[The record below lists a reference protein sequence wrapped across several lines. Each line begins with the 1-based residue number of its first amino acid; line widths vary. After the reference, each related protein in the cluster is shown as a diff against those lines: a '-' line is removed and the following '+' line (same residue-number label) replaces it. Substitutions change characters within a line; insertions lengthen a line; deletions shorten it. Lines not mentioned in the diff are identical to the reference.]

1 MKEHP
6 PAHQGL
12 GAVGRAAAHH
22 VPQAEKQ
29 DHGNGCNGYGHEI
42 VENIHGVE
50 TLLPFVISCGDNG
63 FLERNVLMKSMKLY
77 TNVHRIHNELAALGI
92 GPDAA
97 LRVDQLT
104 PFDQYHYFGTDAV
117 DEALEVLQLQPG
129 ARVLDVG
136 SGIGGP
142 ARYIAAK
149 TGAHVT
155 ALELQP
161 DLHEV
166 ARDLTARCG
175 LSSRVEHVCGNILDG
190 AVAENY
196 DAIISFLCFLHIPDR
211 TRLFSACRAA
221 LKPGGVMY
229 IEDFATLRAH
239 SADEAEAL
247 KVKVQCPA
255 IPNPHD
261 YELQLGEANFSDVT
275 MDDVTDSWKDFTASR
290 LAMFRV
296 QRARNIEVHGQAI
309 VDGLD
314 DFYGAVAHLFQ
325 VGAIAGLKII
335 AR

>member
-1 MKEHP
+1 
-6 PAHQGL
+6 
-12 GAVGRAAAHH
+12 
-22 VPQAEKQ
+22 
-29 DHGNGCNGYGHEI
+29 
-42 VENIHGVE
+42 
-50 TLLPFVISCGDNG
+50 
-63 FLERNVLMKSMKLY
+63 MKSMKLY
-77 TNVHRIHNELAALGI
+77 TNVQRIHNELAALGI

-129 ARVLDVG
+129 SRVLDVG

-166 ARDLTARCG
+166 ARELTARCG
-175 LSSRVEHVCGNILDG
+175 LSSRVEHVCGNILDS

-211 TRLFSACRAA
+211 AKLFAACRAA
-221 LKPGGVMY
+221 LKSEGVMY
-229 IEDFATLRAH
+229 IEDFGKSRPL
-239 SADEAEAL
+239 SDDEAKAL
-247 KVKVQCPA
+247 SVKVQCAVLPSMA
-255 IPNPHD
+255 E
-261 YELQLGEANFSDVT
+261 YETQLMEAGFPDVSMSDVT
-275 MDDVTDSWKDFTASR
+275 GAWKDFTASR
-290 LAMFRV
+290 LAMFRTA
-296 QRARNIEVHGQAI
+296 RPRNIEVHGQEI
-309 VDGLD
+309 VDDLD
-314 DFYGAVAHLFQ
+314 DFYGTVAQLFHD
-325 VGAIAGLKII
+325 GAIAGLKII

>member
-1 MKEHP
+1 MK
-6 PAHQGL
+6 A
-12 GAVGRAAAHH
+12 
-22 VPQAEKQ
+22 
-29 DHGNGCNGYGHEI
+29 
-42 VENIHGVE
+42 
-50 TLLPFVISCGDNG
+50 
-63 FLERNVLMKSMKLY
+63 MKLY
-77 TNVHRIHNELAALGI
+77 TNVQRIHNELAALGI

-129 ARVLDVG
+129 SRVLDVG

-166 ARDLTARCG
+166 ALELTARCG

-211 TRLFSACRAA
+211 AKLFAACRAA
-221 LKPGGVMY
+221 LKPEGVMY
-229 IEDFATLRAH
+229 IEDFGKSRVL
-239 SADEAEAL
+239 SAEESKAL
-247 KVKVQCPA
+247 SVKVQCTALPRRA
-255 IPNPHD
+255 E
-261 YELQLGEANFSDVT
+261 YETHLVAAGFPDVSMSDVT
-275 MDDVTDSWKDFTASR
+275 GVWKDFTASR
-290 LAMFRV
+290 LAIFRMA
-296 QRARNIEVHGQAI
+296 RPRNIEVHGREI
-309 VDGLD
+309 VDDLD
-314 DFYGAVAHLFQ
+314 DFYGAVAQLFQ
-325 VGAIAGLKII
+325 DGAIAGLKII

>member
-1 MKEHP
+1 
-6 PAHQGL
+6 
-12 GAVGRAAAHH
+12 
-22 VPQAEKQ
+22 
-29 DHGNGCNGYGHEI
+29 
-42 VENIHGVE
+42 
-50 TLLPFVISCGDNG
+50 
-63 FLERNVLMKSMKLY
+63 MKSMKLY

-129 ARVLDVG
+129 SRVLDVG

-161 DLHEV
+161 DLNEV

-175 LSSRVEHVCGNILDG
+175 LSSRVEHICGNILDG
-190 AVAENY
+190 GLAQNF

-211 TRLFSACRAA
+211 AKLFAACRAA
-221 LKPGGVMY
+221 LKPEGVMY
-229 IEDFATLRAH
+229 IEDFGKPREL
-239 SADEAEAL
+239 SADEKQAL
-247 KVKVQCPA
+247 LVKVQCPA
-255 IPNPHD
+255 IPSRHE
-261 YELQLGEANFSDVT
+261 YESQLAEAGFDLVN
-275 MDDVTDSWKDFTASR
+275 MDDVTGPWKDFTASR
-290 LAMFRV
+290 LAMFRDAR
-296 QRARNIEVHGQAI
+296 QRNIEVHGQEI

-314 DFYGAVAHLFQ
+314 EFYGTVAELFQ
-325 VGAIAGLKII
+325 AGAIAGLKIT
-335 AR
+335 AC

>member
-1 MKEHP
+1 
-6 PAHQGL
+6 
-12 GAVGRAAAHH
+12 
-22 VPQAEKQ
+22 
-29 DHGNGCNGYGHEI
+29 
-42 VENIHGVE
+42 
-50 TLLPFVISCGDNG
+50 
-63 FLERNVLMKSMKLY
+63 MKSMKLY
-77 TNVHRIHNELAALGI
+77 TNVQRIHNELAALGI

-129 ARVLDVG
+129 SRILDVG

-175 LSSRVEHVCGNILDG
+175 LTSRVEHVCGNILDG
-190 AVAENY
+190 AAAKNY

-211 TRLFSACRAA
+211 APLFSACRAA

-229 IEDFATLRAH
+229 IEDFGKSRPL
-239 SADEAEAL
+239 SADEAKAL
-247 KVKVQCPA
+247 SVKVQCAVLPGRTE
-255 IPNPHD
+255 
-261 YELQLGEANFSDVT
+261 YETHLITAGFADVSMSDVT
-275 MDDVTDSWKDFTASR
+275 DAWKDFTASR
-290 LAMFRV
+290 LAVFRAA
-296 QRARNIEVHGQAI
+296 RASSIAVHGQEI
-309 VDGLD
+309 VDDLD
-314 DFYGAVAHLFQ
+314 DFYGAVAQLFQ
-325 VGAIAGLKII
+325 DGAVAGLKII